1 MPVFSRGL
9 APVLA
14 PALLLGLLTALLA
27 SCAKD
32 KPDDSGA
39 VASARMAQIR
49 SRGRLICGIN
59 GQLPGFSALQANG
72 VYTGLDVDICKAVA
86 ASVLGDGAKLELRPL
101 SSNERF
107 AALASGEVDLLSRN
121 TTVALTR
128 DAPGGNALSFAP
140 IVYYDAGGV
149 MVPASGGV
157 RSLPD
162 LAGRPICVVGGSTN
176 ESVMSDRMRQLGL
189 AFQPLRFQDADQAFY
204 AYQRGRC
211 SAITSDRTGLAAR
224 RSLFADP
231 RAHGL
236 LPELLSKEPL
246 APVTAQVDPAWSD
259 AVRWIVFALIR
270 AEELGLSQANV
281 PIRMR
286 ESRARTGSAELRRLL
301 GVEGELGRQLG
312 LPADFAARAVAAVGN
327 YGELLERNVGPRS
340 SLGLER
346 GLNRLSV
353 QGGLIQSPPFR

>member
-1 MPVFSRGL
+1 M
-9 APVLA
+9 
-14 PALLLGLLTALLA
+14 
-27 SCAKD
+27 
-32 KPDDSGA
+32 
-39 VASARMAQIR
+39 
-49 SRGRLICGIN
+49 
-59 GQLPGFSALQANG
+59 
-72 VYTGLDVDICKAVA
+72 
-86 ASVLGDGAKLELRPL
+86 
-101 SSNERF
+101 
-107 AALASGEVDLLSRN
+107 
-121 TTVALTR
+121 ALTR

-157 RSLPD
+157 RSLRD
-162 LAGRPICVVGGSTN
+162 LAGRSICVVGGSTN

-189 AFQPLRFQDADQAFY
+189 AFQPLRFQDAYQAFY

-246 APVTAQVDPAWSD
+246 APVTAQVDPGWSY

-286 ESRARTGSAELRRLL
+286 ESSSRSGSAELRRLL

-312 LPADFAARAVAAVGN
+312 LQADFAARAVAAVGN